1 MTTKVIFLII
11 LIDFLDFLEIFI
23 LLCDAIDYKNQK
35 YMAEKSVIEGE
46 LRVKDILR
54 EKGMKMYELAEKIG
68 VAPES
73 LTRALQRNPQY
84 STLKA
89 IANALGVHIREL
101 FREEESVVP
110 IVRGMV
116 ELKGKILYIDSLD
129 DIYHITTEVEKVYEE
144 LGVPRFE
151 QR

>member
-1 MTTKVIFLII
+1 
-11 LIDFLDFLEIFI
+11 
-23 LLCDAIDYKNQK
+23 
-35 YMAEKSVIEGE
+35 MAEKSVIEGE

-54 EKGMKMYELAEKIG
+54 EKGMRMYELAEKIG

-89 IANALGVHIREL
+89 IANALGVHIRDL
-101 FREEESVVP
+101 FREEEVSVP

-116 ELKGKILYIDSLD
+116 ELKGKILYIDSLE
-129 DIYHITTEVEKVYEE
+129 DIYRLVTEVEKAYEE
-144 LGVPRFE
+144 AEMSLPSRT
-151 QR
+151 

>member
-1 MTTKVIFLII
+1 
-11 LIDFLDFLEIFI
+11 
-23 LLCDAIDYKNQK
+23 
-35 YMAEKSVIEGE
+35 MAEKSVIEGE

-89 IANALGVHIREL
+89 IASALNVSVRDL
-101 FREEESVVP
+101 FVEAGESINSVVRGTVDVNGK
-110 IVRGMV
+110 VRHIDNL
-116 ELKGKILYIDSLD
+116 EDLYRL
-129 DIYHITTEVEKVYEE
+129 TAEVEKVYEE
-144 LGVPRFE
+144 LGLPLPKRV
-151 QR
+151 

>member
-1 MTTKVIFLII
+1 
-11 LIDFLDFLEIFI
+11 
-23 LLCDAIDYKNQK
+23 
-35 YMAEKSVIEGE
+35 MAEKSVIEGE

-68 VAPES
+68 IAPES

-89 IANALGVHIREL
+89 IANALDVSVRDL
-101 FREEESVVP
+101 FVEAGEPINSVVRGTVDVNGK
-110 IVRGMV
+110 VRH
-116 ELKGKILYIDSLD
+116 IDSLE
-129 DIYHITTEVEKVYEE
+129 DIYRLTAEVEKVYEE
-144 LGVPRFE
+144 LGLPRFE

>member
-1 MTTKVIFLII
+1 
-11 LIDFLDFLEIFI
+11 
-23 LLCDAIDYKNQK
+23 
-35 YMAEKSVIEGE
+35 MAEKSVIEGE

-89 IANALGVHIREL
+89 IANALGVNIREL
-101 FREEESVVP
+101 FREEDTVVP
-110 IVRGMV
+110 VVRGMV

-129 DIYHITTEVEKVYEE
+129 DIYHITAEVEKVYEE
-144 LGVPRFE
+144 LGLPRFE

>member
-1 MTTKVIFLII
+1 
-11 LIDFLDFLEIFI
+11 
-23 LLCDAIDYKNQK
+23 
-35 YMAEKSVIEGE
+35 MAEKSVIEGE

-73 LTRALQRNPQY
+73 LTRALQRNPQF

-89 IANALGVHIREL
+89 IANALGVNIREL
-101 FREEESVVP
+101 FREEETVVP
-110 IVRGMV
+110 VVRGMV
-116 ELKGKILYIDSLD
+116 ELQGKVFHIDSLD
-129 DIYHITTEVEKVYEE
+129 DIYHITAEVEKVYEE
-144 LGVPRFE
+144 LGLPRYE